1 MKPLLR
7 DLLHSA
13 AFGLGLIV
21 VGFVVLAL
29 GV

>member
-1 MKPLLR
+1 MKRLLS

-21 VGFVVLAL
+21 VGFVVISL
-29 GV
+29 GG